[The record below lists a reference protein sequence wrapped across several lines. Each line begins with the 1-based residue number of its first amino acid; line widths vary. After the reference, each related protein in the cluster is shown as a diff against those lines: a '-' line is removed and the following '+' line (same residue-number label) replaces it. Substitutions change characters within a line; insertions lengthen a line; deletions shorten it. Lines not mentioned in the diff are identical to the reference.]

1 MDACPSCGVGLPAG
15 AKFCFECGTSL
26 DPAADAPRETRKVVT
41 VLFSD
46 VTGSTALGEALDPEA
61 VRGLMS
67 RYFAAMKTVI
77 ERHGGTVEKFIGDA
91 IMAVFGIPVLHEDD
105 ALRAVRAAAGMR
117 EVLASLNAELGA
129 ERGVTIA
136 TRTGVATG
144 EVVAGD
150 PAAASQTLV
159 TGDTVNTAARLEQAA
174 APGEILLGAATWRLV
189 RDAVIAES
197 VPDVDAKGKA
207 APVPAYRLVSVAT
220 SADGHSRRL
229 DTPLVGRERELSRL
243 QHAHRDAVER
253 RAPQLFTLLGAAGVG
268 KSRLVS
274 EFLTGLVDIAQLLRG
289 RCLPYGEGITYW
301 PLAEAL
307 RAAAGIADADDR
319 VAAARKLHALVA
331 GERDS
336 ELLATRLATAIGLS
350 DEAAAQAEL
359 FSAVRRTLE
368 FLARQRP
375 LVVVFEDIHWAQPT
389 FLDLLDHL
397 AEWSRDAPLLLL
409 TPSRPELLELRP
421 GWGGGKLNATTLLL
435 EALPPEAAWR
445 LIDGLPGG
453 TVLPA
458 SLRERISAA
467 AEGNPLFIEEMLAML
482 VDDGVLQ
489 SDGRSWVTVGDLA
502 QLAIPPTIQALLAAR
517 LDRLAPNER
526 RVAER
531 ASVVGRVFEP
541 EAVAALSPQDPP
553 PVIDQRLMALVRK
566 ELVRPDRSEVTG
578 GDAFKF
584 RHMLIRDAAYN
595 ALPKR
600 ERAELHARLAD
611 WLEHITGERVGE
623 FAEIIGYHLSEAVRY
638 RQEMGLEHEAQAL
651 RAAAWLLA
659 AGRRAYDRS
668 DLSGAAALLGRGL
681 QLSPPGTKVRQ
692 RALPDAI
699 RTMVSVGDLAAAR
712 ALADE
717 AVDIGE
723 PTVAADA
730 ALMQGFMEMITDP
743 AFDPDSLLRRADHA
757 IEVFTDTADDVG
769 LARGWRARFEVLVLR
784 GQFGDAL
791 TAAERALDHA
801 LRSENRRL
809 ITLCQGD
816 VAAALIYGPTEA
828 SAAER
833 RIRDLASEGLSAG
846 ESGAARYGDLAWLQ
860 AIQGHFDLARAT
872 ARAALKAD
880 EEAGAIP
887 DVLYDQYIAAHVEML
902 ADEWTRARDLLLG
915 LDALASVEARGDHL
929 LGLSIRCA
937 LAECQLNLGD
947 VDGAAKNAARAYEQ
961 ASANDMEMQLRSRS
975 LLAHTAIAK
984 GDAPEAVRLSTEAAE
999 LTTSTDIPGLRADA
1013 LLAKAASLRALGD
1026 TDGWRAAAEAAKAIY
1041 RAKGH
1046 AVGAARAGELLAS

>member
-1 MDACPSCGVGLPAG
+1 VELPAG
-15 AKFCFECGTSL
+15 AKFCFECGTPLDSL
-26 DPAADAPRETRKVVT
+26 AAAPRETRKVVT

-61 VRGLMS
+61 VRALMS

-105 ALRAVRAAAGMR
+105 ALRAVRAAADMR
-117 EVLASLNAELGA
+117 ETLAALNAELAA

-136 TRTGVATG
+136 TRTGVTTG

-150 PAAASQTLV
+150 PAVASPTLV

-174 APGEILLGAATWRLV
+174 APGEILLGAPTWRLV
-189 RDAVIAES
+189 RDAVSAEP

-207 APVPAYRLVSVAT
+207 LPVQAYRLVSVAT
-220 SADGHSRRL
+220 SAEGHYRRL
-229 DTPLVGRERELSRL
+229 DAPLVGRERELSRL
-243 QHAHRDAVER
+243 QQAYRDAVEQH
-253 RAPQLFTLLGAAGVG
+253 APQLFTLLGAAGVG

-274 EFLTGLVDIAQLLRG
+274 EFLTGLADTAKVLRG
-289 RCLPYGEGITYW
+289 RCLPYGDGITYW

-307 RAAAGIADADDR
+307 RAGAGIADADDR
-319 VAAARKLHALVA
+319 AAAARKLHALVA
-331 GERDS
+331 GERDA
-336 ELLATRLATAIGLS
+336 ELLAARLATAIGLS
-350 DEAAAQAEL
+350 EEAAAQAEL

-368 FLARQRP
+368 FLARQWP
-375 LVVVFEDIHWAQPT
+375 LVVVFEDIHWAEPT

-409 TPSRPELLELRP
+409 TPSRPELLDLRP
-421 GWGGGKLNATTLLL
+421 GWGGGKLNTTTLLL
-435 EALPPEAAWR
+435 EALPPEAAGR
-445 LIDGLPGG
+445 LIDALPGG

-458 SLRERISAA
+458 PLRERISAA
-467 AEGNPLFIEEMLAML
+467 AEGNPLFLEELLAML
-482 VDDGVLQ
+482 VDDGVLG
-489 SDGRSWVTVGDLA
+489 SDGGRWVAVGELA

-517 LDRLAPNER
+517 LDRLAPDER

-541 EAVAALSPQDPP
+541 EAVAALSPEESPP
-553 PVIDQRLMALVRK
+553 AIDQRLMALVRK
-566 ELVRPDRSEVTG
+566 ELVRPDFSEVTG

-600 ERAELHARLAD
+600 ERAELHERLAD
-611 WLEHITGERVGE
+611 WLEHITSERVGE
-623 FAEIIGYHLSEAVRY
+623 FAEIIGHHLGEAVRY
-638 RQEMGLEHEAQAL
+638 RDEMGLKHEVQAL
-651 RAAAWLLA
+651 RAASWLLA

-668 DLSGAAALLGRGL
+668 DLLGAAALLRRGL
-681 QLSPPGTKVRQ
+681 QLSPPGTQVRQ

-699 RTMVSVGDLAAAR
+699 RTMVSVGDLVAAR

-743 AFDPDSLLRRADHA
+743 AFDPESMLRRADHA

-769 LARGWRARFEVLVLR
+769 LARGWRARYEVLTAR
-784 GQFGDAL
+784 GQYGEAL
-791 TAAERALDHA
+791 SAAERAHA
-801 LRSENRRL
+801 HAKRAENRRL

-828 SAAER
+828 STAER
-833 RIRDLASEGLSAG
+833 RIRALSSDGQSAG
-846 ESGAARYGDLAWLQ
+846 ESGAARSCDLAWLQ

-872 ARAALKAD
+872 ARDALKAD
-880 EEAGAIP
+880 EEAGARP
-887 DVLYDQYIAAHVEML
+887 DVLYDRYLAARVEML

-915 LDALASVEARGDHL
+915 LDALASVEAPGDHL
-929 LGLSIRCA
+929 LGSSIRSA

-947 VDGAAKNAARAYEQ
+947 VDGAAGNAARALEQ
-961 ASANDMEMQLRSRS
+961 ASAIDIDVQLRSRS
-975 LLAHTAIAK
+975 LLARTAAAK
-984 GDAPEAVRLSTEAAE
+984 GDAYEAVRLSTEAAE
-999 LTTSTDIPGLRADA
+999 LSTSTDMPELRADA
-1013 LLAKAASLRALGD
+1013 LLAKSVSLRALGD
-1026 TDGWRAAAEAAKAIY
+1026 TDGSRTAAEEAGALY